1 MGMIQCVKHGLSG
14 IAINIENSICEKIN
28 KNQELFSSNLSVVK
42 VYLYD
47 GEEYL
52 YNLNYIITNETK
64 KKYNLKSV
72 YKIHNEE
79 DEKQLKDLDSL
90 VGVICNKC
98 LNDYQ
103 FINKIKNIINEYKKR
118 D

>member
-1 MGMIQCVKHGLSG
+1 MIQCVKHGLYG

-28 KNQELFSSNLSVVK
+28 KNQELFSSNLSVVE

-64 KKYNLKSV
+64 KS
-72 YKIHNEE
+72 I
-79 DEKQLKDLDSL
+79 
-90 VGVICNKC
+90 I
-98 LNDYQ
+98 LNQYIK
-103 FINKIKNIINEYKKR
+103 FIMKKMKNN
-118 D
+118 